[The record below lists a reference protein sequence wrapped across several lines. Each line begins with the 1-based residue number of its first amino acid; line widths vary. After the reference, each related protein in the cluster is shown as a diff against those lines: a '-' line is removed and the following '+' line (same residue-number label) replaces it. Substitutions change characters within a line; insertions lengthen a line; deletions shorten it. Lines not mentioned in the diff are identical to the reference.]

1 MPLSNRSNSLANPLG
16 RAHRLGWVALILAPI
31 LALSFAALSL
41 AAPTGCSERRA
52 GEEAAGRAAANRP
65 SGEESWRVAD
75 HAEREAPFAV
85 ALYGG
90 NGRGVLGA
98 SASASAPVGDRDD
111 DDLSAQEPEGYALRG
126 RAAGEGHDRP
136 GRTALVAEVEIAAEG
151 EAARPGADGRQ
162 GPRDARAHA
171 QGKDNLPPGTPK
183 KDDGDGNEDGED
195 EKGYWR
201 DVRFSREQFEDVRRF
216 VRLHYIED
224 DIDEKRSF
232 VEAANFALLSLE
244 AQPLE
249 IVPESFYELRKGHPD
264 EDGRLKG
271 KTFKLR
277 RADRFLLHEIPK
289 DEKEPKRKRLSDDEI
304 RQLRLREKARF
315 ALLERHWNQV
325 PFDESDFVRLIAA
338 AVEKLPAS
346 KGVREDDLW
355 IAAAQGYLYSLDPHS
370 ALVSAKAWDES
381 TQQTEDSSFDGIGAV
396 LTQRDEQTIVESP
409 IEGQPAVRAGLRAGD
424 VILMVDDKEVA
435 GLPLFKVVKRIR
447 GPRGTPV
454 VLTIRRLGVPDD
466 LKITIT
472 RAHIDIK
479 NVSGHLMEP
488 PHEDIG
494 YIKMTGFVKTSADK
508 FDAMIAELTRKTKSG
523 RLRGLVFD
531 LRNDNGGLLSQGI
544 AVADRFLTH
553 GDIVSVRNKA
563 GGLTG
568 ITGRDE
574 VYQATPDRTVDIPV
588 VVLVNDATASA
599 AEIVASALQENRR
612 ALVVGERTFG
622 KASVQTLYPP
632 PGQKDYY
639 IKLTVARYYSP
650 TGRTIQL
657 MGVQPDVEV
666 PPDVGG
672 EMPLGFR
679 EENLRNPLPE
689 ELAHYRSPMA
699 PLLPT
704 LEQCVLASGR
714 AEKLHEAD
722 PNPAIKFD
730 YQLMKGAD
738 YLECM
743 ISTQSRSA
751 TQN

>member
-1 MPLSNRSNSLANPLG
+1 MPLSNRLESLA
-16 RAHRLGWVALILAPI
+16 RAHRLGWVAMLL
-31 LALSFAALSL
+31 LALSFAAPAGCDGRGNGEG
-41 AAPTGCSERRA
+41 AAATAAGDNHAATSSWKVA
-52 GEEAAGRAAANRP
+52 GE
-65 SGEESWRVAD
+65 
-75 HAEREAPFAV
+75 AERDDALAV

-90 NGRGVLGA
+90 NGRGVLGGRA
-98 SASASAPVGDRDD
+98 AAED
-111 DDLSAQEPEGYALRG
+111 DDLGAQEPEGYALRG
-126 RAAGEGHDRP
+126 RAAGEGHEAASPAR
-136 GRTALVAEVEIAAEG
+136 GAEAVQAEVELRPEG
-151 EAARPGADGRQ
+151 EAPRPGQDGRIS
-162 GPRDARAHA
+162 AS
-171 QGKDNLPPGTPK
+171 GKDNKPPAEPG
-183 KDDGDGNEDGED
+183 DDEEGDEED
-195 EKGYWR
+195 EKDYWR
-201 DVRFSREQFEDVRRF
+201 EVRFSREQFDDVRRF
-216 VRLHYIED
+216 VKLHYIDD
-224 DIDEKRSF
+224 DIDEKRAF
-232 VEAANFALLSLE
+232 IEAANFALLSLE
-244 AQPLE
+244 KQPLE
-249 IVPESFYELRKGHPD
+249 IVPESFYELRKAHPD
-264 EDGRLKG
+264 EEGRLEG

-277 RADRFLLHEIPK
+277 RSDRFVLHEIPK
-289 DEKEPKRKRLSDDEI
+289 DKDEPKRKRLSDDEI

-315 ALLERHWNQV
+315 ALLERHWNQI
-325 PFDESDFVRLIAA
+325 PFDENDFARLIAA
-338 AVEKLPAS
+338 AVEKLS
-346 KGVREDDLW
+346 ENKDVREDDLW
-355 IAAAQGYLYSLDPHS
+355 ISAAQGYLYSLDPHS

-381 TQQTEDSSFDGIGAV
+381 TQETEDASFDGIGAV

-424 VILMVDDKEVA
+424 VILKVDDKDVA

-454 VLTIRRLGVPDD
+454 VLTVRRLGVPEDM
-466 LKITIT
+466 KITIQ

-479 NVSGHLMEP
+479 NVSGHLMEAP
-488 PHEDIG
+488 YEDMG
-494 YIKMTGFVKTSADK
+494 YIKMTGFVRTSAEK
-508 FDAMIAELTRKTKSG
+508 FDEMVAELTRKTKSG
-523 RLRGLVFD
+523 RLRGLIFD
-531 LRNDNGGLLSQGI
+531 LRNDNGGLLAQGI

-568 ITGRDE
+568 ATGRDE
-574 VYQATPDRTVDIPV
+574 VYQATPDRTVDVPV

-666 PPDVGG
+666 APDVGG

-699 PLLPT
+699 PLLAT
-704 LEQCVLASGR
+704 LESCVRESGR

-730 YQLMKGAD
+730 YQLFKGAD

-743 ISTQSRSA
+743 IQAQGHST